1 MSNLIEANKIC
12 KDFQIG
18 VSKIQALR
26 DIDFHANRGDFVAI
40 MGASGSGKSTLLY
53 ILGCLDRPTTGTYFL
68 DGQDV
73 SHTTDRELSHIR
85 ANLIGF
91 IFQTFNLLPQLNI
104 YENVE
109 VPFLYGSFD
118 GEEIEDRVIRAIR
131 QVGLLHRLKH
141 RPSELSG
148 GEMQRV
154 AIARAICMDPVLI
167 LADEPTGNL
176 DSQTG
181 LDILRTFEELH
192 DHGATILLVTHA
204 REVAAFARRKLTLRD
219 GKFIETYP
227 TTEEAC

>member
-1 MSNLIEANKIC
+1 MPNLIETEKIC

-18 VSKIQALR
+18 SSKIQALS
-26 DIDFHANRGDFVAI
+26 DIDFHANKGDFVAI

-73 SHTTDRELSHIR
+73 SHSTDRELSHIR

-118 GEEIEDRVIRAIR
+118 GEEIEERVIRAVR
-131 QVGLLHRLKH
+131 QVGLLNRLKH

-154 AIARAICMDPVLI
+154 AIARAICMDPLLI

-181 LDILRTFEELH
+181 LDILKIFQELN
-192 DHGATILLVTHA
+192 DHGSTILLVTHA
-204 REVAAFARRKLTLRD
+204 REVAAFAGRKLTLRD
-219 GKFIETYP
+219 GQFIET
-227 TTEEAC
+227 

>member
-1 MSNLIEANKIC
+1 MPNLIETEKIC

-18 VSKIQALR
+18 SSKIQALR
-26 DIDFHANRGDFVAI
+26 NIDFHANKGDFAAI

-53 ILGCLDRPTTGTYFL
+53 ILGCLDRPTSGTYFL
-68 DGQDV
+68 NGQNV

-85 ANLIGF
+85 ASRIGF

-118 GEEIEDRVIRAIR
+118 GEEIEERVIRAIR
-131 QVGLLHRLKH
+131 RVGLLNRLKH

-154 AIARAICMDPVLI
+154 AIARAICIDPVLI

-176 DSQTG
+176 DSQSG
-181 LDILRTFEELH
+181 IDILRIFEELH

-204 REVAAFARRKLTLRD
+204 WEVAAFAGRKLTLRD
-219 GKFIETYP
+219 GQFIET
-227 TTEEAC
+227 

>member
-1 MSNLIEANKIC
+1 MTNLIETVKIC
-12 KDFQIG
+12 KNFQIG
-18 VSKIQALR
+18 LSKIQALR
-26 DIDFHANRGDFVAI
+26 DIDFHAHRGDFVAI

-73 SHTTDRELSHIR
+73 SHTTDKELSHIR
-85 ANLIGF
+85 ANRIGF

-118 GEEIEDRVIRAIR
+118 GEEIEERVIRAVR

-154 AIARAICMDPVLI
+154 AIARAICMDPV
-167 LADEPTGNL
+167 
-176 DSQTG
+176 
-181 LDILRTFEELH
+181 
-192 DHGATILLVTHA
+192 
-204 REVAAFARRKLTLRD
+204 
-219 GKFIETYP
+219 
-227 TTEEAC
+227 

>member
-18 VSKIQALR
+18 VSKIRALR
-26 DIDFHANRGDFVAI
+26 DIDFHASRGDFVAI

-85 ANLIGF
+85 ANRIGF

-118 GEEIEDRVIRAIR
+118 GEEIEERVIRAVR
-131 QVGLLHRLKH
+131 QVGLLNRLKH

-154 AIARAICMDPVLI
+154 AIARAICMDPLLI

-181 LDILRTFEELH
+181 LDILKIFQELN
-192 DHGATILLVTHA
+192 DHGSTILLVTHA
-204 REVAAFARRKLTLRD
+204 REVAAFAGRKLTLRD
-219 GKFIETYP
+219 GQFIET
-227 TTEEAC
+227 

>member
-1 MSNLIEANKIC
+1 MPNLIQANKIC

-18 VSKIQALR
+18 ISKIRALR

-53 ILGCLDRPTTGTYFL
+53 ILGCLDRPTTGTYLL

-118 GEEIEDRVIRAIR
+118 AKEIEERVIRAVR

-154 AIARAICMDPVLI
+154 AIARAICMDPVLV

-181 LDILRTFEELH
+181 LDILTTFEELH
-192 DHGATILLVTHA
+192 DKGATILLVTHA

-219 GKFIETYP
+219 GQFIEI
-227 TTEEAC
+227 

>member
-1 MSNLIEANKIC
+1 MPNLIETVKIC

-18 VSKIQALR
+18 SSKIQALR
-26 DIDFHANRGDFVAI
+26 DIDFHANKGDFVAI

-68 DGQDV
+68 DRQDV

-85 ANLIGF
+85 ANRIGF

-118 GEEIEDRVIRAIR
+118 VEEIEERVIRAIR
-131 QVGLLHRLKH
+131 QVGLLNRLKH

-181 LDILRTFEELH
+181 LDILRIFEELH
-192 DHGATILLVTHA
+192 DHGATILMVTHA
-204 REVAAFARRKLTLRD
+204 REVAAFAGRKLTLRD
-219 GKFIETYP
+219 GKFIET
-227 TTEEAC
+227 

>member
-1 MSNLIEANKIC
+1 MPNLIETEKIC

-18 VSKIQALR
+18 SSKIQALR
-26 DIDFHANRGDFVAI
+26 NIDFHANKGDFIAI

-53 ILGCLDRPTTGTYFL
+53 ILGCLDRPTSGTYFL
-68 DGQDV
+68 DGQNV
-73 SHTTDRELSHIR
+73 SHATDRELSHVR
-85 ANLIGF
+85 ASRIGF

-118 GEEIEDRVIRAIR
+118 GKEIEERVIRAIR
-131 QVGLLHRLKH
+131 RVGLLNRLKH

-154 AIARAICMDPVLI
+154 AIARAICIEPVLI

-181 LDILRTFEELH
+181 IDILRIFEELH
-192 DHGATILLVTHA
+192 DHGATIMMVTHA
-204 REVAAFARRKLTLRD
+204 REVAAFAGRKLTLRD
-219 GKFIETYP
+219 GKFSET
-227 TTEEAC
+227 

>member
-1 MSNLIEANKIC
+1 MPNLIEANKIC

-18 VSKIQALR
+18 ISKIRALR

-73 SHTTDRELSHIR
+73 SYTTDRKLSHIR

-118 GEEIEDRVIRAIR
+118 AEKIEERVIRAVR

-181 LDILRTFEELH
+181 LDILTIFEELH
-192 DHGATILLVTHA
+192 DKGATILLVTHA
-204 REVAAFARRKLTLRD
+204 REVAAFAGRKLTLRD
-219 GKFIETYP
+219 GQFIEI
-227 TTEEAC
+227 

>member
-1 MSNLIEANKIC
+1 MPNLIEATKIC
-12 KDFQIG
+12 KDFHIG
-18 VSKIQALR
+18 VSKIRALR
-26 DIDFHANRGDFVAI
+26 NIDFHANRGDFFAI

-53 ILGCLDRPTTGTYFL
+53 ILGCLDRPTTGTYIL

-85 ANLIGF
+85 ANRIGF
-91 IFQTFNLLPQLNI
+91 IFQTFNLLPQLNT

-109 VPFLYGSFD
+109 VPFLYGSLG
-118 GEEIEDRVIRAIR
+118 GEEVEERVIRAVR
-131 QVGLLHRLKH
+131 RVGLLHRLKH

-181 LDILRTFEELH
+181 LDILKIFEELNN
-192 DHGATILLVTHA
+192 HGATILLVTHDL
-204 REVAAFARRKLTLRD
+204 EVAAFARRKLTLKD
-219 GKFIETYP
+219 GQFIEI
-227 TTEEAC
+227 